1 MGEIQIRDAI
11 ASIHIGEYTPEAYAQ
26 FLKVKT
32 LPRYTVSENSA
43 GYVARF
49 PAEYAKRFGV
59 EVSTI
64 EQPLPL
70 PLPDFLFD
78 RQEVAVRVAWKKK
91 RYALFWDA
99 GLGKTLVFLELVRQ
113 AAALGK
119 KAIIISPLNIIP
131 QTIETAMDF
140 YGAEYP
146 HIVNLHSRKYY
157 KGDGPNNIR
166 AFAECDDFQI
176 AIVNHA
182 TFRKEVDLTG
192 IDVVIVDESAIL
204 KNAHGTQRTNII
216 NACKGV
222 ERKYAFS
229 ATQAPNARVEY
240 AQVAVFLETVR
251 TDTEFQAM
259 FFVAKDKGYVLRR
272 HRVKGFYDF
281 LASFS
286 MFMRQPSVYGFVD
299 NLGLQPCQ
307 EIQEEIEHTQAQVD
321 LLNEMLGHQQ
331 ASLAGIPREPKTF
344 AERQAYNQV
353 SKGFTYTKD
362 KKSVIHV
369 GSNEPAAIRRFIE
382 SNPGE
387 KAIIWTAYDEEEKI
401 LVSELEENTDLT
413 VAIVTGKTPIAKRG
427 EIVERFRH
435 GHIDVLVTKPRLLGM
450 GLNLHIAS
458 LCIFSSLQDSWE
470 QYYQALKRLHRYP
483 QQRIVKIY
491 LPYTVWE
498 RVILENVLRKR
509 DAAIAD
515 FERQEVLYF
524 ESGFDELKEYLET
537 DTTPKQK
544 KEKPMYEPVITDKYE
559 IYHTDSIAAAL
570 EGFKQETTDLIVTS
584 IPFRNDLFAYTDHAG
599 DMGNSGGIGQ
609 AGKDEF
615 LAHLSF
621 CMAGMMNVLRPGR
634 ICCIEIS
641 QSPLR
646 KGVDGIIGM
655 SDFRG
660 DVIRCAEQTGFYQLG
675 EWSVV
680 GNPQAEAIVK
690 HITTLSMDR
699 LRDDRSNIAPM
710 INDYI
715 LVFKKPGDAEV
726 PIDSPEFGNEE
737 WIEAADG
744 VAQHKQFNRDATQL
758 TSTSQRARFDDSLL
772 EYDIAYGKV
781 EEFVRNSQELISSG
795 RLTRREIVMSFM
807 GAFYDISQSDTLNTP
822 YTRGKTKEIE
832 DSDKHVCPFSLPLVD
847 RLIRLYSKPGETVMD
862 TFGGVGS
869 VLKKG
874 IKLGRFVISIEL
886 KGEYFLQSCKVAEEA
901 VSAPRQSK
909 MF

>member
-1 MGEIQIRDAI
+1 MSQIQISDNTAT
-11 ASIHIGEYTPEAYAQ
+11 IHIGEYTPELYAQ

-43 GYVARF
+43 GYIAEF
-49 PAEYAKRFGV
+49 PAEYAQRFGV
-59 EVSTI
+59 DVETI

-78 RQEVAVRVAWKKK
+78 RQAVAVRVAWKKR

-99 GLGKTLVFLELVRQ
+99 GLGKTLVFLELARQ

-119 KAIIISPLNIIP
+119 KSLIISPLNIIP
-131 QTIETAMDF
+131 QTIETAMEF
-140 YGAEYP
+140 YGTEYP

-157 KGDGPNNIR
+157 KGDGPNNVQS
-166 AFAECDDFQI
+166 FASCDDFQI

-182 TFRKEVDLTG
+182 TFRKPVDLTG
-192 IDVVIVDESAIL
+192 IDVVILDESAIL

-216 NACKGV
+216 NACKGI

-240 AQVAVFLETVR
+240 AQIAVWLEVVR
-251 TDTEFQAM
+251 SDTEFQAM
-259 FFVAKDKGYVLRR
+259 FFVAKDQGYVLRR

-286 MFMRQPSVYGFVD
+286 MFMRQPAVYGFID
-299 NLGLQPCQ
+299 NLGLEPCE
-307 EIQEEIEHTQAQVD
+307 EIQEEIKHTQEQVD
-321 LLNEMLGHQQ
+321 LLNSMLGHQQ
-331 ASLAGIPREPKTF
+331 ASLAGIPRKPKTF
-344 AERQAYNQV
+344 KERQAYNQV
-353 SKGFTYTKD
+353 SKGFAYTED
-362 KKSVIHV
+362 KKSIIHV
-369 GSNEPAAIRRFIE
+369 GSNEPAAIRKFIE
-382 SNPGE
+382 SYPGE

-401 LVSELEENTDLT
+401 LFAELEQNTDLR
-413 VAIVTGKTPIAKRG
+413 VALVTGKTPILKRG
-427 EIVERFRH
+427 EIIERFRH
-435 GHIDVLVTKPRLLGM
+435 GHIDVLITKPRLLGM

-483 QQRIVKIY
+483 QKQIVKIY
-491 LPYTVWE
+491 LPYTVYE
-498 RVILENVLRKR
+498 KVILDNVLRKR
-509 DAAIAD
+509 DEAIAD

-524 ESGFDELKEYLET
+524 ESGFDEIREYLET
-537 DTTPKQK
+537 DIMPQQK
-544 KEKPMYEPVITDKYE
+544 KEKPMYDPVITDQYE
-559 IYHTDSIAAAL
+559 IHHTDSIAATL
-570 EGFKQETTDLIVTS
+570 DGFKAGRVDLIVTS

-609 AGKDEF
+609 AGKAEF

-621 CMAGMMNVLRPGR
+621 CMAGMMNVLKPGR
-634 ICCIEIS
+634 IACIEIS

-660 DVIRCAEQTGFYQLG
+660 DVIRCAEQAGFYQLG
-675 EWSVV
+675 EWAVV

-715 LVFKKPGDAEV
+715 LVFKKPGEAAV
-726 PIDSPEFGNEE
+726 PINSPEFFNEE

-744 VAQHKQFNRDATQL
+744 VAQHKQFNRGANQMTA
-758 TSTSQRARFDDSLL
+758 TSQKARFEDSLDRWGE
-772 EYDIAYGKV
+772 EYQRIVDFVKQGEMMQASGKMT
-781 EEFVRNSQELISSG
+781 RKEL
-795 RLTRREIVMSFM
+795 LMHFM

-822 YTRGKTKEIE
+822 YTRGKTKEME
-832 DSDKHVCPFSLPLVD
+832 DSDKHVCPFSLPLVN
-847 RLIRLYSKPGETVMD
+847 RCIRLYSNPGEIVAD

-869 VLKKG
+869 TVKEAIELD
-874 IKLGRFVISIEL
+874 RYAISIEL
-886 KGEYFLQSCKVAEEA
+886 KAEYFLQMCKIAEA
-901 VSAPRQSK
+901 AANAPRQGRLL
-909 MF
+909 